1 MDHFSQ
7 VPMSGDRLYL
17 VILAL
22 PFFIYFNRKSSLC
35 QTNIE
40 RGFVKFTFFKTKKP
54 DRRSAG

>member
-1 MDHFSQ
+1 
-7 VPMSGDRLYL
+7 MSGDRLYL

-40 RGFVKFTFFKTKKP
+40 RGFVGVLDKFGRVETFRWKNKDFFL
-54 DRRSAG
+54 